1 MSYLYDIGKVNKRL
15 SEICLLS
22 QSHMA
27 MDGSPI
33 IQKYLQNLSVKTEIP
48 SFYRW
53 SLGQK

>member
-1 MSYLYDIGKVNKRL
+1 MIGKVNKRL

-27 MDGSPI
+27 IEGFPV
-33 IQKYLQNLSVKTEIP
+33 IQKYLQNLPVKIEIP